1 MYNQQLS
8 TSTDA
13 VTDNQDTYN
22 QDTDNKDTDNQD
34 AKNLEQKMQEVLKDI
49 LDNERWTIFEEDN
62 WTSLF

>member
-1 MYNQQLS
+1 MYNQQLT

-13 VTDNQDTYN
+13 VTDNQ
-22 QDTDNKDTDNQD
+22 DTDNQD

-49 LDNERWTIFEEDN
+49 LDNERWTIFQEDN